1 MMFYTQEISAF
12 THGRVTA
19 SRLIGSTPHDQLLI
33 QISDSFSGLLL
44 FAIGL
49 LLLMAA
55 FVKDGEFHGFFAKG
69 RVALHVMMAVWRVYF
84 VRSLEDLAGDLP
96 RQKLS
101 DAAGISKGITNA
113 EPKIDIVITSKNSNE
128 KFGIHQKRTLIP
140 SAIPVEPLLTLILG
154 RDVSGE
160 VAVVGASVRSLN
172 VGQEVFGALH
182 PTAAR
187 GTYTDYAILPESELA
202 KKPEQMSHMA
212 ASAIPF
218 VALTAWRALKSTAK
232 ITEGQR
238 VLILG
243 GVGAVGFSAVQIAVA
258 AGCYV
263 ASTRGVE
270 SIDRVLAAGAE
281 QAIDYT
287 SEDIETLIKGKFD
300 AVLDVIG
307 GPDIETLGTNFLFKG
322 GCYMTLQGESAS
334 YADSYGLILDY
345 SWVYMRAD
353 PEGLQ
358 EIRRL
363 CDTGKFN
370 IPVEKTYPI
379 TQVREAHKAK
389 DKRIIIGKV
398 VLEVD

>member
-1 MMFYTQEISAF
+1 MRIMSGQFACRKMNRSGGYHMLELARSMVTRCRAVILPRFGGPDVLEIRDDVEVPDLKADE
-12 THGRVTA
+12 V
-19 SRLIGSTPHDQLLI
+19 L
-33 QISDSFSGLLL
+33 
-44 FAIGL
+44 
-49 LLLMAA
+49 
-55 FVKDGEFHGFFAKG
+55 
-69 RVALHVMMAVWRVYF
+69 
-84 VRSLEDLAGDLP
+84 VRSRAVSVNPLDTRMRAGYG
-96 RQKLS
+96 RS
-101 DAAGISKGITNA
+101 I
-113 EPKIDIVITSKNSNE
+113 
-128 KFGIHQKRTLIP
+128 F
-140 SAIPVEPLLTLILG
+140 EPLLPLILG

-160 VAVVGASVRSLN
+160 VAAVGASVRSLN

-187 GTYTDYAILPESELA
+187 GTYTDYAILPESELT
-202 KKPEQMSHMA
+202 KKPEQMSHVE

-243 GVGAVGFSAVQIAVA
+243 GGGAVGFSAVQIAVA

-263 ASTRGVE
+263 ATTCGVE

-281 QAIDYT
+281 QAVDYT

-300 AVLDVIG
+300 AVLDTIG
-307 GPDIETLGTNFLFKG
+307 GPDTETLGTNFLFKG
-322 GCYMTLQGESAS
+322 GRYMTLQGESAS
-334 YADSYGLILDY
+334 YADSYGLILGLPLATAVLSKKQLQYQMSHGIDY

-363 CDTGKFN
+363 CDAGKFN

-379 TQVREAHKAK
+379 TQVREAHEAK

>member
-1 MMFYTQEISAF
+1 MIRFLES
-12 THGRVTA
+12 VDPPCNLLN
-19 SRLIGSTPHDQLLI
+19 SCIGTS
-33 QISDSFSGLLL
+33 
-44 FAIGL
+44 
-49 LLLMAA
+49 
-55 FVKDGEFHGFFAKG
+55 
-69 RVALHVMMAVWRVYF
+69 
-84 VRSLEDLAGDLP
+84 
-96 RQKLS
+96 QKLS

-113 EPKIDIVITSKNSNE
+113 EPKIDIDITSKNSNE

-160 VAVVGASVRSLN
+160 VVAVGASVRSLN
-172 VGQEVFGALH
+172 VGQEVFGVLH
-182 PTAAR
+182 PIAAR
-187 GTYTDYAILPESELA
+187 DTYTDYVILPESELA
-202 KKPEQMSHMA
+202 KKPEQMSHVNIDSVVYLNA
-212 ASAIPF
+212 GSKCHSICCANS
-218 VALTAWRALKSTAK
+218 WHALKSTAK

-243 GVGAVGFSAVQIAVA
+243 GVGAVGFSEVQIAVA

-270 SIDRVLAAGAE
+270 SIDRVLAAGAK

-287 SEDIETLIKGKFD
+287 FEDIETLIKGKFD

-307 GPDIETLGTNFLFKG
+307 GPDTETLGTNFLFKG
-322 GCYMTLQGESAS
+322 GCYMTLQVALWRIRIICRQLW
-334 YADSYGLILDY
+334 ANFGLPLATTVLAKKQLQYRMSHGI
-345 SWVYMRAD
+345 D

-363 CDTGKFN
+363 CDTGKFI